1 MVGPKPP
8 ASSLSFTRGCS
19 LSGHERRGD
28 TITGVLGER
37 SAGEPRVAVSP
48 EGVEVMTREGHT
60 VLVEKG
66 AGEPSGFQDIDYIRN
81 GAEVVDAPV
90 GSEAAPEIIQ
100 HSEMLL
106 KMRESQP
113 FEYKLL
119 QRDQVLLCFLHLANS
134 AELTHSLVR
143 IGGINNAYETVQKA
157 DGSLPLLKPMSEVA
171 GAMAVQ
177 QGAKYLEMAQGGH
190 GIVLRRGVNVVKG
203 KVTYKAVAD
212 AFGLAFEPVDYQL

>member
-1 MVGPKPP
+1 MIV
-8 ASSLSFTRGCS
+8 
-19 LSGHERRGD
+19 
-28 TITGVLGER
+28 GVLKER
-37 SAGEPRVAVSP
+37 KAGESRVAVSP
-48 EGVEVMTREGHT
+48 EGVEVMTQQGHT

-66 AGEPSGFQDIDYIRN
+66 AGEASGFQDIDYIRN
-81 GAEVVDAPV
+81 GAEVVDPPA
-90 GSEAAPEIIQ
+90 GSEVALEIIQ
-100 HSEMLL
+100 RSAMLL
-106 KMRESQP
+106 KVREPQP

-119 QRDQVLLCFLHLANS
+119 QRDQILFSFLHLANS

-143 IGGINNAYETVQKA
+143 IGGISIACETVQRA

-190 GIVLRRGVNVVKG
+190 GILLGGVPNVVKG